1 MDAVTSI
8 ANALGGG
15 AVISAVG
22 YAIYFLWKL
31 WSHREERHELKE
43 KAEAQSLDAGF
54 SRLVAAAERQDTEIE
69 RLGARDI
76 ENRERIEALEASNRE
91 LVEENR
97 TFRALLEA
105 LVEGLRRKPP
115 DDAETLLDLI
125 LSKAPFLGAGLKN
138 KE

>member
-1 MDAVTSI
+1 VDAVTSI